1 MSKYNDFM
9 SHIRVDDAMHR
20 RIMDA
25 VSGAIEQ
32 RAEVSP
38 LNSDTETDKVK
49 TPIKRKA
56 KVSVIKILSIAAAA
70 ILVAGGALMFATKF
84 MGSSKSAMPRNDAQA
99 TQAAEVDS
107 ALRLDSENNY
117 QNNKSFSAGSNGKK
131 TITGSMGIR
140 AADGKKNE
148 EGLQEETV
156 EGEDVDGKTYAPGA
170 IPSEAPTEAAAA
182 EKKDIKDY
190 LPFKVKTVG
199 TGSLKGN
206 IAMTVY
212 TGENGEK
219 MILFT
224 AKEGTDIAK
233 AYYPNFKGK
242 PALLQTE
249 AGQVFKA
256 IDTSVAKNA
265 QVSNNGPFD
274 AVTWTKD
281 GSSYMIAFS
290 KKTDTHVFISLMEM
304 I

>member
-1 MSKYNDFM
+1 
-9 SHIRVDDAMHR
+9 
-20 RIMDA
+20 
-25 VSGAIEQ
+25 
-32 RAEVSP
+32 
-38 LNSDTETDKVK
+38 
-49 TPIKRKA
+49 
-56 KVSVIKILSIAAAA
+56 
-70 ILVAGGALMFATKF
+70 

-107 ALRLDSENNY
+107 ALKLDSENNY

-140 AADGKKNE
+140 AADSKKNE

-182 EKKDIKDY
+182 EKKDIKDC

-212 TGENGEK
+212 TGEKGEK

-224 AKEGTDIAK
+224 AKAGTDIAK
-233 AYYPNFKGK
+233 AYYPDFKGK

-265 QVSNNGPFD
+265 QVSNNGPFN

-281 GSSYMIAFS
+281 GTDYMLMFS
-290 KKTDTHVFISLMEM
+290 TKTDVQVFISLMEM